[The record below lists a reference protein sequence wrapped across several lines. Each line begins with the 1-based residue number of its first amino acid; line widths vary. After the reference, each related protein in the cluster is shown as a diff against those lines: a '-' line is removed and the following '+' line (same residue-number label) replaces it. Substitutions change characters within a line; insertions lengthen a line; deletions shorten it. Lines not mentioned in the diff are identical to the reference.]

1 MMRSRVMRADHTEES
16 PKGKAEIHMPGKGP
30 DCLRIAASDGGEANC
45 HASRRLAAL
54 PFLQGSR

>member
-1 MMRSRVMRADHTEES
+1 MRSRVMGADHTEES

-30 DCLRIAASDGGEANC
+30 NRLCIAASDGGEANRD
-45 HASRRLAAL
+45 ASRRLAAP

>member
-1 MMRSRVMRADHTEES
+1 MRSRVMGADHTVES

-30 DCLRIAASDGGEANC
+30 NRLRIAASDRGEANC
-45 HASRRLAAL
+45 HASHRLAAP